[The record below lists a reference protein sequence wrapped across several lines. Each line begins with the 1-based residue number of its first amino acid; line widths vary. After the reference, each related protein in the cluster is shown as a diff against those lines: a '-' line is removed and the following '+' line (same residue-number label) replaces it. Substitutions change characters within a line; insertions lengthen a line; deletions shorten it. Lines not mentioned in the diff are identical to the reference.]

1 MLAYTAQVLNQKS
14 VKQPTRP
21 VGTPP
26 TVHPTC
32 LCVHYAY
39 TMRTLCTILR
49 DEEQLPE
56 TRVFPRHEL

>member
-14 VKQPTRP
+14 VKLPTRP
-21 VGTPP
+21 AGTPP
-26 TVHPTC
+26 LFTPRAYV
-32 LCVHYAY
+32 Y